1 MTDVVEIAKE
11 RRARLATE
19 IAKLDEFL
27 RMAEKLV
34 KYTPLESS
42 EASDTDDEKAAGGI
56 GAEAE
61 RKDLSVC
68 KLTAK
73 ELMQKLRTSHNEPA
87 HDRPEKVSSRA
98 NA

>member
-11 RRARLATE
+11 RRVRHATE

-42 EASDTDDEKAAGGI
+42 EASDTDDEKAAGGN
-56 GAEAE
+56 GPEEE
-61 RKDLSVC
+61 RENWSV
-68 KLTAK
+68 
-73 ELMQKLRTSHNEPA
+73 
-87 HDRPEKVSSRA
+87 
-98 NA
+98 